1 MRPQVHW
8 RQSLRARYLL
18 IIICA
23 LALWIIVFPLM
34 AILMQISQSFT
45 GNTEANPYAS
55 HEQLEKHWHDTAA
68 KLGQAS
74 PQQITKRLTQLKSE
88 YPKASMFWVDGSG
101 LTRDMLP
108 VQTQLPQQWTAVD
121 SISFMK
127 KSYDRDPFTIVSF
140 IGKQPKN
147 GFIVMQVPRELLGN
161 TFNNSYNYN
170 WLLLVQVTIYIL
182 FVMISWQFFKR
193 IRNRLVRLEE
203 AMSLTDPNGIPHT
216 LQVVREDEI
225 GQVEHAFNRMINDL
239 RTSRQREQEEEQLRK
254 KLIANL
260 SHDIRTPLTTIRAHA
275 HSLKEEPLS
284 AQGVS
289 SIMLMDT
296 KINDLGHLV
305 DNLLSYTLLAA
316 KRYTLQL
323 QPVDIVRLVRESAA
337 NWYPVLEQEKFD
349 IEIDLPDNAIL
360 WSIDPQWMK
369 RILDNLI
376 QNVVRHAA
384 SGHYIGIQVLDSAHQ
399 ARIVIIDKGPG
410 MQHSTDTKG
419 SGIGM
424 SIVTVMLQDMGLVAT
439 VRTGEY
445 GTAIEITPHLLN
457 KI

>member
-1 MRPQVHW
+1 MSSQVRW

-18 IIICA
+18 IIFCA
-23 LALWIIVFPLM
+23 LALWIIVFPIL
-34 AILMQISQSFT
+34 AILMQLSQSFT
-45 GNTEANPYAS
+45 GNTEPNPYAS
-55 HEQLEKHWHDTAA
+55 NERMEKHWHDTAA
-68 KLGQAS
+68 SLGQAS
-74 PQQITKRLTQLKSE
+74 PEQIAQQLTQLKSE

-101 LTRDMLP
+101 HTRDMLP
-108 VQTQLPQQWTAVD
+108 VQAQLPKLWTAVD

-127 KSYDRDPFTIVSF
+127 KSYDRDPYTIVSF
-140 IGKQPKN
+140 IGKQPEK
-147 GFIVMQVPRELLGN
+147 GFMVMQLPRKLMGS
-161 TFNNSYNYN
+161 TFSKAYNYN
-170 WLLLVQVTIYIL
+170 WLLLVQVAIYIL
-182 FVMISWQFFKR
+182 FVMLSWQFFKR

-203 AMSLTDPNGIPHT
+203 AMTFTDDNGIPHT

-225 GQVEHAFNRMINDL
+225 GQVEHAFNRMIDDL
-239 RTSRQREQEEEQLRK
+239 RTSRQREQEEEHLRK

-284 AQGVS
+284 AQGMA
-289 SIMLMDT
+289 SITLMDT

-323 QPVDIVRLVRESAA
+323 QPVDIVRLIRESAA

-349 IEIDLPDNAIL
+349 IEIDLPDHAIM
-360 WSIDPQWMK
+360 WCIDPQWMK
-369 RILDNLI
+369 RIMDNLI

-384 SGHYIGIQVLDSAHQ
+384 KGRYIGIQVLSSADR
-399 ARIVIIDKGPG
+399 ARVVITDKGPG
-410 MQHSTDTKG
+410 MQRSTDTKG

-424 SIVTVMLQDMGLVAT
+424 SIVTVMLQDMRLVST

-445 GTAIEITPHLLN
+445 GTVIEIAPEF
-457 KI
+457 